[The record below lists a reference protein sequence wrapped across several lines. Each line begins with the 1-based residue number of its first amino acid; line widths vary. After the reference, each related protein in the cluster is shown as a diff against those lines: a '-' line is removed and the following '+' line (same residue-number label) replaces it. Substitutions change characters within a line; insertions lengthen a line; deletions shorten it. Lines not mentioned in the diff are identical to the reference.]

1 VDSKLESTSILI
13 LATFFHINL
22 GIHQSKGHDASL
34 TAVGLKNKLNNFK
47 IFEKVNFMAVDNAS
61 VMRNA
66 CKNLNKD
73 FIGCLN
79 HLLNLI
85 VKRFFNSKIIK
96 DKESDSE
103 DDEVNDGDE
112 IFLDEIASNDL
123 EKMQSD
129 DEYAYSE
136 EYSKAL
142 KTVGKI

>member
-1 VDSKLESTSILI
+1 MAGRSRSIGDRDRI
-13 LATFFHINL
+13 GMDRPSDPMI
-22 GIHQSKGHDASL
+22 
-34 TAVGLKNKLNNFK
+34 
-47 IFEKVNFMAVDNAS
+47 DNAS

-103 DDEVNDGDE
+103 DDEVNDGDD

-129 DEYAYSE
+129 DDYAYSE

>member
-1 VDSKLESTSILI
+1 
-13 LATFFHINL
+13 
-22 GIHQSKGHDASL
+22 
-34 TAVGLKNKLNNFK
+34 
-47 IFEKVNFMAVDNAS
+47 MAVDNAS

-66 CKNLNKD
+66 CKNLNKY

-103 DDEVNDGDE
+103 DDEVNDGDD
-112 IFLDEIASNDL
+112 IFLDEIGSNDL

-129 DEYAYSE
+129 DEYAYSD

-142 KTVGKI
+142 KAFYSILYRGTKTELHM